1 MTIIEKM
8 YAGEKL
14 SEAELKAIVWGG
26 YKYCNTPLGDYEF
39 VDEVEGDRGR
49 WTQRMKSVVRVGDD
63 LWCVPW
69 EAGLTEEQENMYYK
83 QPYRVQRKE
92 RVVTEVY
99 YEPIEG

>member
-1 MTIIEKM
+1 MTIIEKL

-26 YKYCNTPLGDYEF
+26 YRYCNTPLGDYEF
-39 VDEVEGDRGR
+39 VDEVEGGRGR
-49 WTQRMKSVVRVGDD
+49 WTQRVQTIIRIEQD

-69 EAGLTEEQENMYYK
+69 ASGLTEEQENMFYE
-83 QPYRVQRKE
+83 QPYKVQRKE

>member
-1 MTIIEKM
+1 MTIIEKL

-26 YKYCNTPLGDYEF
+26 YRYCNTPLGDYEF

-49 WTQRMKSVVRVGDD
+49 WTQRVQTIIRVEQD
-63 LWCVPW
+63 LWCVLW
-69 EAGLTEEQENMYYK
+69 EAGLTEEQEDMFYE
-83 QPYRVQRKE
+83 QPYKVQRKE

-99 YEPIEG
+99 YEPVEG

>member
-14 SEAELKAIVWGG
+14 SEAELKAIAWGG
-26 YKYCNTPLGDYEF
+26 YKYCNTPLGGYEF
-39 VDEVEGDRGR
+39 VDEVGGDRGR
-49 WTQRMKSVVRVGDD
+49 WAQRRKSIVRVGDD

-69 EAGLTEEQENMYYK
+69 KIGLTEDMFYE
-83 QPYRVQRKE
+83 QPYRVRRKE

>member
-14 SEAELKAIVWGG
+14 SEAELKAIIWGG
-26 YKYCNTPLGDYEF
+26 YRSCNTPLGDCEF
-39 VDEVEGDRGR
+39 VDEVKGDRGR
-49 WTQRMKSVVRVGDD
+49 WTQRVQTIIRVEQD

-69 EAGLTEEQENMYYK
+69 EAGLTEEQENMYYE
-83 QPYRVQRKE
+83 QPYKVQRKE

-99 YEPIEG
+99 YEPVEE